1 MVGRI
6 QRLDVIVGVLL
17 ALLMAWEAVA
27 SDVEGPLGALLAS
40 ALVSGLALVFR
51 RVATLPA
58 VAVSMAA
65 AVVLMTVAG
74 PEQEPQAPIIA
85 MLVAAYSA
93 GAHAPGRSGYVG
105 LALVV
110 ATIAIEEPGDLIVL
124 APIFAGAFAAGR
136 LWQAR
141 ERDAVRMGELAEALE
156 RERIE
161 EARIAAAEERARIA
175 RELHDVVAHAMTTVV
190 IEAGAERLH
199 LGPGQQRTGEVLS
212 GIEKTGRQALAE
224 MRRLLD
230 VLRTEDEDP
239 ALAPQPSLAHLGDLV
254 EHLGRSGLRID
265 LRVEGRPAELSP
277 GLDVSAY
284 RIVQESLTNVLKHAD
299 ASVATVVVEYG
310 EDALAI
316 EVSDDGHGPQ
326 ADGDPGHG
334 LGGLRE
340 RVGLFG
346 GEIDAGERS
355 GGGFAVRARLP
366 L

>member
-1 MVGRI
+1 VSRI
-6 QRLDVIVGVLL
+6 QRFDVAVGVLL
-17 ALLMAWEAVA
+17 ALLMGWEVVD
-27 SDVEGPLGALLAS
+27 SDVEGPLGALVPA

-51 RVATLPA
+51 RVAPLPA
-58 VAVSMAA
+58 IAVSMVAA
-65 AVVLMTVAG
+65 LVVMTVAG

-85 MLVAAYSA
+85 MLVGAYSA
-93 GAHAPGRSGYVG
+93 GAHAPRRAGYAG
-105 LALVV
+105 LAMVV
-110 ATIAIEEPGDLIVL
+110 AAITIDEPGDVVVL
-124 APIFAGAFAAGR
+124 GPVCAGAFAAGR

-141 ERDAVRMGELAEALE
+141 ERDAVRMAQLAEALE
-156 RERIE
+156 RERVE

-199 LGPGQQRTGEVLS
+199 LGPDQQRTGDVLR

-230 VLRTEDEDP
+230 VLRTDDEEA
-239 ALAPQPSLAHLGDLV
+239 ALSPQPSLARLDELV
-254 EHLGRSGLRID
+254 EHLGRSGLDVD
-265 LRVEGRPAELSP
+265 LRIEGRPVELSP

-284 RIVQESLTNVLKHAD
+284 RIVQESLTNVLKHAG
-299 ASVATVVVEYG
+299 ASNATVVVAYG
-310 EDALAI
+310 GDALAI
-316 EVSDDGHGPQ
+316 EVADDGHGPQ

-340 RVGLFG
+340 RVALFG
-346 GEIDAGERS
+346 GDLDAGARPE
-355 GGGFAVRARLP
+355 GGFTVRARLP